1 MSLLPEFGSIIFT
14 IFAFVMALSIIVG
27 IHEYGHY
34 IVGRWCGIKAEVFSL
49 GFGPIVASRVDK
61 RGTRWQIA
69 AIPLGGY
76 VKFAG
81 DSNAASGPMPDDH
94 ELPQGVSPR
103 QTMLGAPLW
112 ARSLTVAA
120 GPVFN
125 FILSIIIF
133 ALIIMWAGVP
143 SRPVIVK
150 DTVSLPET
158 VTLQPGDRILG
169 IMGQDATQDWPLDI
183 EFPKDTR
190 LVPYDVDRAGRTI
203 TVDGPNPLLPVV
215 SAAMPRTAAADARIQ
230 KGDVI
235 LRLGGADV
243 YDFQS
248 LKDVVESSGGAAQ
261 EVTLWRDG
269 EEITVI
275 LEPKKIDTPDENGN
289 FVTHWRIGIV
299 SGAALTPDTQ
309 MAPLGQSLVRG
320 VEQTWYIVNSSV
332 SGLVSMIFGEIST
345 CNISGPIGIAESSGV
360 AARAG
365 IEDFIWFVAVL
376 STAVGFL
383 NLFPIPILD
392 GGHLVFFAAEAVTG
406 KKPSA
411 AVVNVLMAMGAAI
424 IMGLM
429 VFGVSNDLFC

>member
-1 MSLLPEFGSIIFT
+1 MSLLPEFGSTIFT
-14 IFAFVMALSIIVG
+14 ILAFVMALSIIVG

-34 IVGRWCGIKAEVFSL
+34 IVGRWCGIKADVFSL
-49 GFGPIVASRVDK
+49 GFGPVIFARMDR

-81 DSNAASGPMPDDH
+81 DSNAASGPMPEDS
-94 ELPQGVSPR
+94 ELPQGVSAR
-103 QTMLGAPLW
+103 QTMLGAPIW

-125 FILSIIIF
+125 FILSILVF
-133 ALIIMWAGVP
+133 AMIIMWSGVP
-143 SRPVIVK
+143 SRPVVVK
-150 DTVSLPET
+150 ETVSLPET
-158 VTLQPGDRILG
+158 ITLGAGDKVLE
-169 IMGQDATQDWPLDI
+169 IMGQDATVEWPLDI

-190 LVPYDVDRAGRTI
+190 IVPYTVERSGERM

-215 SAAMPRTAAADARIQ
+215 SAVIPRTAASDARVQ

-235 LRLGGADV
+235 LQLGGQDV

-248 LKDVVESSGGAAQ
+248 LKDVVESSQGTPQ
-261 EVTLWRDG
+261 ELVLWRDDA
-269 EEITVI
+269 ELAVTLV
-275 LEPKKIDTPDENGN
+275 PKKIDTPDENGN
-289 FVTHWRIGIV
+289 FITHWRIGIV
-299 SGAALTPDTQ
+299 SGSALTPDTQ
-309 MAPLGQSLVRG
+309 FAPLGQSLSRG

-332 SGLVSMIFGEIST
+332 SGLISMIFGEIST
-345 CNISGPIGIAESSGV
+345 CNISGPIGIAETSGV

-365 IEDFIWFVAVL
+365 LQDFIWFVAVL

-392 GGHLVFFAAEAVTG
+392 GGHLVFYAAEAVTG

-411 AVVNVLMAMGAAI
+411 AVVNVLMAIGAALI
-424 IMGLM
+424 LGLM